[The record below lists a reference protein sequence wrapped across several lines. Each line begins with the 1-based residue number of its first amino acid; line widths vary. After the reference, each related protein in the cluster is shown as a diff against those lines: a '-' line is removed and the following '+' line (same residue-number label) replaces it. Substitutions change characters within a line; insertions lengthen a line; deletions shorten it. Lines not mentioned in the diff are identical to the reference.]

1 MVRSSPSDLDPLEP
15 VQSPASDFAI
25 LQELETL
32 QEILYDSFHLPLT
45 PWTIVDEGKI
55 LDQLEVVHDS
65 VPGAVQKALRILEER
80 EAIITQAK
88 DYASRIVQN
97 AQQQAA
103 RLLDESGII
112 QQAEQQ
118 AYQIRRQV
126 QQECESIQQQA
137 LAEVDRLQQVTHQEI
152 QQVRQQTIAECSEIQ
167 EGADRYAD
175 SMLSRLER
183 DLGDMLSVVRNGRQQ
198 LYSNS
203 PSLQAAAKSPKNS
216 PNSNRRPPQS

>member
-1 MVRSSPSDLDPLEP
+1 MVRPSSSDLDPSEP
-15 VQSPASDFAI
+15 MQSPASDFAI

-45 PWTIVDEGKI
+45 PWTVVDEGKV

-88 DYASRIVQN
+88 DYADRLVQS

-103 RLLDESGII
+103 RILDESGIV

-126 QQECESIQQQA
+126 QQECEAIHKQT

-152 QQVRQQTIAECSEIQ
+152 QQMRQQTLAECNDIQ

-183 DLGDMLSVVRNGRQQ
+183 DLGEMLSVVRNGRQQ
-198 LYSNS
+198 LYGNS
-203 PSLQAAAKSPKNS
+203 PSLQAAAKAQKNP
-216 PNSNRRPPQS
+216 PNSRRPP

>member
-216 PNSNRRPPQS
+216 PNSNRRPPQP